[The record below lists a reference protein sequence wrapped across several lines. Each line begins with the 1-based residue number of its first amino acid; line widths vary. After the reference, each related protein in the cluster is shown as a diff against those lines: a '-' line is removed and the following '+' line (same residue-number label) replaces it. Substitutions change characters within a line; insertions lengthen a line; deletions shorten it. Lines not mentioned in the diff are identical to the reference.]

1 MAQPRPPPLA
11 RERGSAQDCS
21 QQEVV
26 STAHESG
33 EAKTPVPA
41 VPQPQPS
48 RTPVSQGVVGTEG
61 VAAAFL
67 GGRRWA
73 SRRWEG

>member
-1 MAQPRPPPLA
+1 MAQPCPPPLA

-33 EAKTPVPA
+33 EARPVPA